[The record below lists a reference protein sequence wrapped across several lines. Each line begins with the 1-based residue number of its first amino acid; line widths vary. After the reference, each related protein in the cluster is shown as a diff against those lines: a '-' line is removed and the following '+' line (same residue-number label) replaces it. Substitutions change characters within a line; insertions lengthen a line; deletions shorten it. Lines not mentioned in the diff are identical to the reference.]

1 VRFRAPLIRGNLPM
15 VIAVANAFN
24 GTIYIPADCPAILAA
39 CAACGETCFFGVR
52 LAINVPNS
60 FCTMW

>member
-1 VRFRAPLIRGNLPM
+1 M